1 MPTAELE
8 KPPVDQTP
16 DAGPLVDRAPEA
28 TEGFEAEVREYIQPA
43 QPPVPQQVT
52 DDAGQTVLA
61 APQAFP
67 QLTDQQLEEGRRHPI
82 IDAIRWIVVGIK
94 RAKDM
99 LTRKR

>member
-8 KPPVDQTP
+8 KPPAQEAP
-16 DAGPLVDRAPEA
+16 DAGTLVDRASET

-52 DDAGQTVLA
+52 DDKGQTLLA

-82 IDAIRWIVVGIK
+82 IDAIRWIVVGVK
-94 RAKDM
+94 RVGKM
-99 LTRKR
+99 LVRKR